1 MKFKK
6 FVFLILFFNLYFINV
21 NAENKIVFLDIDYV
35 IKNTSI
41 GKKILNDLNQINETN
56 IKKLKKKETELKDI
70 ETNITSK
77 KNLISEEDYN
87 NEILTLS
94 KKIQVFKEEKNKM
107 VNDFNKKKD
116 SEFIN
121 LLNKINP
128 LIKKFMSDNEID
140 VVLDKKNIIIG
151 SINSDITNDLIDLIN
166 KNLK

>member
-41 GKKILNDLNQINETN
+41 GKKILKDLNQINETN

-77 KNLISEEDYN
+77 KNLISEEEYN

>member
-6 FVFLILFFNLYFINV
+6 IVFLILFFNLYFINV

-35 IKNTSI
+35 INNTLI
-41 GKKILNDLNQINETN
+41 GKKILNDLNQINEN
-56 IKKLKKKETELKDI
+56 NVKILKKKEIELKDI
-70 ETNITSK
+70 ESNITSK
-77 KNLISEEDYN
+77 KNLISEKEYN

-107 VNDFNKKKD
+107 INDFNKKKD

-151 SINSDITNDLIDLIN
+151 SANSDITEDLIDLIN

>member
-77 KNLISEEDYN
+77 KNLISEEEYN